1 MYVTVKLYRE
11 IKAFC
16 PDFRPI
22 RKLLRELGATPLGQ
36 KEQMVGYGN
45 PTAGGQDRALA
56 LSLHAPADSRE
67 IGEVSSWK
75 P

>member
-45 PTAGGQDRALA
+45 PAADGQDRASA
-56 LSLHAPADSRE
+56 LSLQALTNNRE
-67 IGEVSSWK
+67 TEEVS
-75 P
+75 